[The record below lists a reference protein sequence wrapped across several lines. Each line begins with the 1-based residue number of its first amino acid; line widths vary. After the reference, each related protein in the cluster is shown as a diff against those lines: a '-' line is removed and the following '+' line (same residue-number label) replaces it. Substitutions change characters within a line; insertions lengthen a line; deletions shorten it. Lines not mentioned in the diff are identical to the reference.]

1 MSDRSRL
8 RLLVLNVL
16 VLSLLATLV
25 GRLWFLQ
32 VVNRETYLQAAD
44 NTSLREVITPAT
56 RGLILD
62 DQGLPLAANTTA
74 LVVSVSRATLA
85 AQPDGGKALIERV
98 AKVLGEP
105 FATVWGHTRLC
116 GEAGA
121 PKPPTCWNGSPFQP
135 IPVTSTAST
144 AQALEIMEHQEDFP
158 GVTAQVTTVRNYPQ
172 PDGANAAH
180 VLGYLG
186 PVTDAELA
194 AQKSNP
200 NSQTRLQNTDL
211 VGRAGLEAQ
220 YDSYLRG
227 TPGVTTVTVDLRN
240 LVTGTVSTQAPVPG
254 DYLVTSIDA
263 RVQAVAEQQLKA
275 AIVRARTV
283 GDINKGFKKYPADS
297 GAVVVMDVKTGR
309 IIAMA
314 SYPTYNP
321 NIWVGGVTQKEYDSL
336 LGPSA
341 NYPLISRA
349 YQGEFAPGST
359 FKLISTPAAVKAGF
373 SLNGTYDCPPALKIG
388 NSYKTNYESESFGM
402 ISWRRAIQVSCDT
415 VFYGMAYKTWL
426 KEGGTKAPI
435 NAPDPF
441 VTMAKDFGLGQ
452 PTGIDLPGEVGGRIA
467 DRQWKYDTWQANR
480 AINCARAAPGFYDHM
495 AKTDPSRAAFLSELA
510 KENCAP
516 SGYVYQ
522 AGDAANFAIGQG
534 DTLLTPLQLARAYAA
549 VANGG
554 TLYQPEIGKAIVKP
568 DGTLVKAIKPK
579 VDGHLPISQS
589 TLDWMKTTW
598 LSVTTNGTGYYPFEQ
613 YAKFPLKQ
621 IPVAS
626 KTGTAEVYGKAPTSW
641 FATFGPVNNPQYAI
655 VMMVSQGGT
664 GSGITGPSVEKIWEA
679 LYGVKGSTVNP
690 AKALLPSPPAGL
702 PTIRPDGT
710 IVPPS
715 KATPTA
721 TSSSKSTA
729 AALGG
734 LPAAT
739 EPTSRSL
746 ALGRRARRARRR
758 VRGPA

>member
-32 VVNRETYLQAAD
+32 VVNREVYLQAAD

-74 LVVSVSRATLA
+74 LVVSVSRAALA
-85 AQPDGGKALIERV
+85 AQPDGGKALIGRV

-116 GEAGA
+116 GESGA
-121 PKPPTCWNGSPFQP
+121 PKPPACWNGSPFQP

-144 AQALEIMEHQEDFP
+144 AQALQIMEHQEDFP
-158 GVTAQVTTVRNYPQ
+158 GVTAEVTTVRTYPQ
-172 PDGANAAH
+172 PHGANAAH

-211 VGRAGLEAQ
+211 VGRTGLEAS

-240 LVTGTVSTQAPVPG
+240 LVTGTVSQQDPVPG

-283 GDINKGFKKYPADS
+283 GDINKHFAKYPADS

-309 IIAMA
+309 IVAMA
-314 SYPTYNP
+314 SYPSYNP
-321 NIWVGGVTQKEYDSL
+321 NIWVGGVTQKEYDAL

-359 FKLISTPAAVKAGF
+359 FKLISTPAAVSAGF
-373 SLNGTYDCPPALKIG
+373 SLNGTYDCPSALRIG
-388 NSYKTNYESESFGM
+388 NTLKTNYESEAFGM
-402 ISWRRAIQVSCDT
+402 ISWRKAIQVSCDT

-426 KEGGTKAPI
+426 AEGGTKAPI
-435 NAPDPF
+435 NAADPF
-441 VTMAKDFGLGQ
+441 VTMAKDFGLSQ

-467 DRQWKYDTWQANR
+467 DRQWKYDYWQANR
-480 AINCARAAPGFYDHM
+480 AINCARAAPGFYNHL
-495 AKTDPSRAAFLSELA
+495 AKTDPARAAFLSELA

-516 SGYVYQ
+516 SGYIYQ

-534 DTLLTPLQLARAYAA
+534 DTLVTPLQMARAYAA

-554 TLYQPEIGKAIVKP
+554 TLYQPTIGKAIIKP
-568 DGTLVKAIKPK
+568 DGTLVKSIPPT
-579 VDGHLPISQS
+579 VDGRLPISKA

-598 LSVTTNGTGYYPFEQ
+598 LTVTTKGTGYYPFEQ
-613 YAKFPLKQ
+613 YAKFPLDK
-621 IPVAS
+621 IPVAT
-626 KTGTAEVYGKAPTSW
+626 KTGTAEVYGKMPTSW
-641 FATFGPVNNPQYAI
+641 FASFGPVSNPQYSI
-655 VMMVSQGGT
+655 VMMISQGGT
-664 GSGITGPSVEKIWEA
+664 GSGISGPSVEKIWEA
-679 LYGVKGSTVNP
+679 LYGVNGSTVDP
-690 AKALLPSPPAGL
+690 AKALLPTPPAGL
-702 PTIRPDGT
+702 PTIKVDGT
-710 IVPPS
+710 IVPPAHS
-715 KATPTA
+715 TPTA
-721 TSSSKSTA
+721 TPSRRPA
-729 AALGG
+729 ASALGG
-734 LPAAT
+734 LPPAT
-739 EPTSRSL
+739 EPDRRALS
-746 ALGRRARRARRR
+746 LGRRAGRRTRRAC
-758 VRGPA
+758 